1 MLQKV
6 FNRNSRR
13 RNRMKQPKRLTRQQ
27 KECLSAHYLNADNW
41 MLVEETDF
49 YLKIIN
55 KHTGKVRNADKFK
68 RTKKGT
74 RRYARNNIDEA
85 GN

>member
-1 MLQKV
+1 
-6 FNRNSRR
+6 
-13 RNRMKQPKRLTRQQ
+13 MKQPKRLTRSQ

-41 MLVEETDF
+41 MLVEETGF

-55 KHTGKVRNADKFK
+55 KQTGKVRSVDKFK
-68 RTKKGT
+68 RAKKGV
-74 RRYARNNIDEA
+74 RRNAGSNIAKA

>member
-1 MLQKV
+1 
-6 FNRNSRR
+6 
-13 RNRMKQPKRLTRQQ
+13 MKQPKKLTRRQ

-55 KHTGKVRNADKFK
+55 KQTGKVRNVDKFK
-68 RTKKGT
+68 RPKKGA
-74 RRYARNNIDEA
+74 RRNTGSNISET